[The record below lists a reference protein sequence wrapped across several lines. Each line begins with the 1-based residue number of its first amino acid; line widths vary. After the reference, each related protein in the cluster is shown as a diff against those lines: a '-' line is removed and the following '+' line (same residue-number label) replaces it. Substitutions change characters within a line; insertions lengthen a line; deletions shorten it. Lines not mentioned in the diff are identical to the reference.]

1 MKSATYVLLWLP
13 LVACGSGSPAPQSSS
28 GSASGRVGQASGSS
42 AAAGHVGSG
51 TTSTLGTG
59 ATSGTSASGTVS
71 GSGASGG
78 GTSASGT
85 VSGSGASSGGMST
98 SGTVS
103 ASGAAGSGA
112 TSGAVAS
119 GSSAGASSG
128 GVNFDAGLPP
138 GSVNM
143 VPAGYTGQPFALNE
157 IPGLIYMANYDKGG
171 AGVAYCHGAPGQ
183 TSPAQCSAAIKL
195 TDWCCGKN
203 KGCDDRNQTQG
214 PCPTFRADDD
224 NAGLSH
230 MNQGEPDDY
239 ATTGP
244 SWAPGPNG
252 PTLTGP
258 MVMAG
263 TPVPQDATT
272 TTVEDAYLSYT
283 YTAEWLK
290 FTVEVFAAGAYSVG
304 GLMGVPGGTQLSIDF
319 GPGITT
325 GTFTPPASP
334 CAWAG
339 CPETYHSWN
348 NVSDL
353 AMVTFAAPG
362 TYLMTFTIVE
372 NTINPLY
379 FTFTQM

>member
-1 MKSATYVLLWLP
+1 
-13 LVACGSGSPAPQSSS
+13 
-28 GSASGRVGQASGSS
+28 
-42 AAAGHVGSG
+42 
-51 TTSTLGTG
+51 
-59 ATSGTSASGTVS
+59 
-71 GSGASGG
+71 
-78 GTSASGT
+78 
-85 VSGSGASSGGMST
+85 
-98 SGTVS
+98 
-103 ASGAAGSGA
+103 
-112 TSGAVAS
+112 
-119 GSSAGASSG
+119 
-128 GVNFDAGLPP
+128 
-138 GSVNM
+138 M

-157 IPGLIYMANYDKGG
+157 IPGLIYIANYDKGG

-183 TSPAQCSAAIKL
+183 TTPAECSGAIKL

-258 MVMAG
+258 IVMAG
-263 TPVPQDATT
+263 TPVPQDAMT

-290 FTVEVFAAGAYSVG
+290 FTVQVYEAGTYSVG
-304 GLMGVPGGTQLSIDF
+304 GLLGVPGGTQLSIDF
-319 GPGITT
+319 GNGVTT

-334 CAWAG
+334 CTWAG

-348 NVSDL
+348 NVADL
-353 AMVTFAAPG
+353 ATVTIPAPG

-379 FTFTQM
+379 FTFTKM

>member
-1 MKSATYVLLWLP
+1 MKSAAILLCLP
-13 LVACGSGSPAPQSSS
+13 LWACGFATPTAQTSS
-28 GSASGRVGQASGSS
+28 GSASGQTGQASGSS
-42 AAAGHVGSG
+42 AVSGSVGSG
-51 TTSTLGTG
+51 TTSASGGGPTTGT
-59 ATSGTSASGTVS
+59 AASGTVSASGASSGDTSTSGTVS

-78 GTSASGT
+78 STTSGT
-85 VSGSGASSGGMST
+85 VSGSG
-98 SGTVS
+98 TV
-103 ASGAAGSGA
+103 ASGA

-143 VPAGYTGQPFALNE
+143 IPAGYAGQPFALNE
-157 IPGLIYMANYDKGG
+157 IPGLIYIANYDTGG
-171 AGVAYCHGAPGQ
+171 AGVAYCHGAAGQ
-183 TSPAQCSAAIKL
+183 TTPAQCSGAIKL

-203 KGCDDRNQTQG
+203 KGCDDRSQSQG

-290 FTVEVFAAGAYSVG
+290 FTVQVYEAGTYSVG

-319 GPGITT
+319 GSGITT
-325 GTFTPPASP
+325 GPFTPPASP
-334 CAWAG
+334 CTWVG

-348 NVSDL
+348 NVADL
-353 AMVTFAAPG
+353 ATVTIPAPG
-362 TYLMTFTIVE
+362 TYLMTFTIVQ

-379 FTFTQM
+379 FTFTKM

>member
-1 MKSATYVLLWLP
+1 MKSAGAILLCLP
-13 LVACGSGSPAPQSSS
+13 LLACGTTSPTAQTSS
-28 GSASGRVGQASGSS
+28 GSASGKAGQTSGSS
-42 AAAGHVGSG
+42 AVSGSVGSG
-51 TTSTLGTG
+51 TTSASGSGPTSGASASGTVSATG
-59 ATSGTSASGTVS
+59 ASSGDTSASGTV
-71 GSGASGG
+71 ATT
-78 GTSASGT
+78 GT
-85 VSGSGASSGGMST
+85 SSGGTGT
-98 SGTVS
+98 SGSVA
-103 ASGAAGSGA
+103 ASGVVASGA
-112 TSGAVAS
+112 TSGVGAS

-128 GVNFDAGLPP
+128 GVNVDAGLPP

-143 VPAGYTGQPFALNE
+143 VPAGYAGQPFALNQ
-157 IPGLIYMANYDKGG
+157 IPGLIYIANYDKGG

-183 TSPAQCSAAIKL
+183 TTPAQCSAAIKL

-203 KGCDDRNQTQG
+203 KGCDDRSQTQG
-214 PCPTFRADDD
+214 PCPIFRADDD

-258 MVMAG
+258 IVMAG

-290 FTVEVFAAGAYSVG
+290 FTVEVLAAGTYSVG
-304 GLMGVPGGTQLSIDF
+304 GLMGVPAGTQLAIDF
-319 GPGITT
+319 GTGITT
-325 GTFTPPASP
+325 GPFTPPASP
-334 CAWAG
+334 CTWAG

-362 TYLMTFTIVE
+362 TYLMTFTIVQ

-379 FTFTQM
+379 FTFTKM

>member
-1 MKSATYVLLWLP
+1 MKSAGAILLCLP
-13 LVACGSGSPAPQSSS
+13 LLACGTTSPTAQTGSGSTSGKSGQS
-28 GSASGRVGQASGSS
+28 SGSS
-42 AAAGHVGSG
+42 APSGNVGSG
-51 TTSTLGTG
+51 TTSASGSVPTSGATG
-59 ATSGTSASGTVS
+59 TSGTVWATGASGATGTSGTLSASGTS
-71 GSGASGG
+71 SGAIG
-78 GTSASGT
+78 
-85 VSGSGASSGGMST
+85 T
-98 SGTVS
+98 SGTLS
-103 ASGAAGSGA
+103 ATGAVASGA
-112 TSGAVAS
+112 TSGGAS

-157 IPGLIYMANYDKGG
+157 IPGLIYIANYDKGG

-183 TSPAQCSAAIKL
+183 TTPAECSGAIKL

-258 MVMAG
+258 IVMAG
-263 TPVPQDATT
+263 TPVPQDAMT

-290 FTVEVFAAGAYSVG
+290 FTVQVYEAGTYSVG
-304 GLMGVPGGTQLSIDF
+304 GLLGVPGGTQLSIDF
-319 GPGITT
+319 GNGVTT

-334 CAWAG
+334 CTWAG

-348 NVSDL
+348 NVADL
-353 AMVTFAAPG
+353 ATVTIPAPG

-379 FTFTQM
+379 FTFTKM

>member
-1 MKSATYVLLWLP
+1 MKSAKYILMCLP
-13 LVACGSGSPAPQSSS
+13 LVACGSGTPTSQAGS
-28 GSASGRVGQASGSS
+28 GNASGRVGQGSGSS
-42 AAAGHVGSG
+42 AAGASVGSG
-51 TTSTLGTG
+51 TTSAAGTG
-59 ATSGTSASGTVS
+59 AASGASASGTVPV
-71 GSGASGG
+71 SGASTG
-78 GTSASGT
+78 GTSTSGT
-85 VSGSGASSGGMST
+85 VAMSGASSGGAST
-98 SGTVS
+98 SGTL
-103 ASGAAGSGA
+103 ATSGASSGG

-157 IPGLIYMANYDKGG
+157 IPGLIYIANYDKGG

-183 TSPAQCSAAIKL
+183 TTPAQCSAAIKL

-203 KGCDDRNQTQG
+203 KGCDDRTQTQG
-214 PCPTFRADDD
+214 PCPIFRADDD

-239 ATTGP
+239 AATGP
-244 SWAPGPNG
+244 SWVAGPNG
-252 PTLTGP
+252 PTLSGP

-272 TTVEDAYLSYT
+272 TMVEDAYLSYT

-290 FTVEVFAAGAYSVG
+290 FTVEVLAAGTYSVG
-304 GLMGVPGGTQLSIDF
+304 GLMGVPAGTQLSIDF
-319 GPGITT
+319 GTGITT
-325 GTFTPPASP
+325 GPFTPPASP
-334 CAWAG
+334 CTWAG

-353 AMVTFAAPG
+353 ATVTFAAPG
-362 TYLMTFTIVE
+362 TYLMTFTIVQ

-379 FTFTQM
+379 FTFTKM

>member
-1 MKSATYVLLWLP
+1 MKSAGAILLCLP
-13 LVACGSGSPAPQSSS
+13 LLACGTTSPTAQTGSGSTSGKSGQS
-28 GSASGRVGQASGSS
+28 SGSS
-42 AAAGHVGSG
+42 APSGNVGSG
-51 TTSTLGTG
+51 TTSASGSVPTSG
-59 ATSGTSASGTVS
+59 ATG
-71 GSGASGG
+71 
-78 GTSASGT
+78 
-85 VSGSGASSGGMST
+85 T

-103 ASGAAGSGA
+103 ATGASGATGTSGTLSASGTSSGAIGTSGTLSATGAVASGA
-112 TSGAVAS
+112 TSGGAS

-157 IPGLIYMANYDKGG
+157 IPGLIYIANYDKGG

-183 TSPAQCSAAIKL
+183 TTPAECSGAIKL

-258 MVMAG
+258 IVMAG
-263 TPVPQDATT
+263 TPVPQDAMT

-290 FTVEVFAAGAYSVG
+290 FTVQVYEAGTYSVG
-304 GLMGVPGGTQLSIDF
+304 GLLGVPGGTQLSIDF
-319 GPGITT
+319 GNGVTT

-334 CAWAG
+334 CTWAG

-348 NVSDL
+348 NVADL
-353 AMVTFAAPG
+353 ATVTIPAPG

-379 FTFTQM
+379 FTFTKM

>member
-1 MKSATYVLLWLP
+1 MKSAGAILLCLP
-13 LVACGSGSPAPQSSS
+13 LLACGTTSPTAQTGSGSTSGKSGQSS
-28 GSASGRVGQASGSS
+28 GSSTPSGN
-42 AAAGHVGSG
+42 VGSG
-51 TTSTLGTG
+51 TTSASGSVPTSG
-59 ATSGTSASGTVS
+59 ATG
-71 GSGASGG
+71 
-78 GTSASGT
+78 
-85 VSGSGASSGGMST
+85 T

-103 ASGAAGSGA
+103 ATGASGATGTSGTLSASGTSSGAIGTSGTLSATGAVASGA
-112 TSGAVAS
+112 TSGGAS

-157 IPGLIYMANYDKGG
+157 IPGLIYIANYDKGG

-183 TSPAQCSAAIKL
+183 TTPAECSGAIKL

-258 MVMAG
+258 IVMAG
-263 TPVPQDATT
+263 TPVPQDAMT

-290 FTVEVFAAGAYSVG
+290 FTVQVYEAGTYSVG
-304 GLMGVPGGTQLSIDF
+304 GLLGVPGGTQLSIDF
-319 GPGITT
+319 GNGVTT

-334 CAWAG
+334 CTWAG

-348 NVSDL
+348 NVADL
-353 AMVTFAAPG
+353 ATVTIPAPG

-379 FTFTQM
+379 FTFTKM